1 MFVYFCN
8 NMKKF
13 FANLSLKAR
22 IAFLS
27 VMAGLSSVPSFAQAG
42 GTSDPVTE
50 AILRGSSDSLAGIIP
65 GIVKVLKYAVLIGGA
80 ISLLLVVFNIIQG
93 ERDAA
98 KKAGWWLVGLGLGFA
113 ILSILETVTARIG

>member
-1 MFVYFCN
+1 
-8 NMKKF
+8 MKKF

-27 VMAGLSSVPSFAQAG
+27 VMAGLSSVSSFAQAG
-42 GTSDPVTE
+42 G
-50 AILRGSSDSLAGIIP
+50 RSSDQVTQLILDNSAREVAGIVP
-65 GIVKVLKYAVLIGGA
+65 GIIKVLKYAVLIGGA

-113 ILSILETVTARIG
+113 ILSVLETVTATIG

>member
-1 MFVYFCN
+1 
-8 NMKKF
+8 MKKF

-27 VMAGLSSVPSFAQAG
+27 VMAGLSSVPSFAQADQI
-42 GTSDPVTE
+42 TQR
-50 AILRGSSDSLAGIIP
+50 ILDGSAEKMAGIVP
-65 GIVKVLKYAVLIGGA
+65 GIIRVLKYAVLIGGA

-113 ILSILETVTARIG
+113 VLSLLGTIAI

>member
-1 MFVYFCN
+1 
-8 NMKKF
+8 MKKF

-27 VMAGLSSVPSFAQAG
+27 VMAGLSSVPSFAQGKG
-42 GTSDPVTE
+42 GATDTITQS
-50 AILRGSSDSLAGIIP
+50 ILDGSANQMAGIVP
-65 GIVKVLKYAVLIGGA
+65 GIVRVLKYAVLIGGA

-113 ILSILETVTARIG
+113 ILSLLESIAI

>member
-1 MFVYFCN
+1 
-8 NMKKF
+8 MKKF

-27 VMAGLSSVPSFAQAG
+27 VMTGLSSVPSFAQVG
-42 GTSDPVTE
+42 GTSDQVTE
-50 AILRGSSDSLAGIIP
+50 AILRGSASSMAGIVP
-65 GIVKVLKYAVLIGGA
+65 GIIKALKYAVLIGGA

-113 ILSILETVTARIG
+113 ILSVLETVTTSIG